1 MDRDS
6 LRIILEQNGV
16 TDQEMIEAIA
26 EKIIDQRT
34 ADEEVVTNNNIF
46 TLEALIQNETDWRKK
61 AALLARLYNQKNS
74 IE

>member
-1 MDRDS
+1 MDKDS
-6 LRIILEQNGV
+6 LRILLEQSGV
-16 TDQEMIEAIA
+16 ENPEVIEEIA
-26 EKIIDQRT
+26 EKIINQKT
-34 ADEEVVTNNNIF
+34 DEDAIVVNNNIF